1 MKVNLYRYGMLFTQR
16 MVDPF
21 LCEPVYYNMELEH
34 MHLSKKLNIRSSTSS
49 IATLGEKT
57 DIQAAFLFIR
67 FGEDFMIWPFAGVF
81 LPFFNRANS

>member
-1 MKVNLYRYGMLFTQR
+1 MKVKLYRYEILFTQR

-21 LCEPVYYNMELEH
+21 LCEPVYYNMELER
-34 MHLSKKLNIRSSTSS
+34 MHLLKKLK

-57 DIQAAFLFIR
+57 DIQAVFLSIR

-81 LPFFNRANS
+81 LPSFNRVIC